1 MSQAPTFPGS
11 RVPVTNQVAGALE
24 SLSAYVA
31 AGGNPAQWVRENIA
45 QSRCANKSSTEGHE
59 VAP

>member
-1 MSQAPTFPGS
+1 MSNQPPTFPGS

-31 AGGNPAQWVRENIA
+31 AGGNPAQWVRENIRTDVS
-45 QSRCANKSSTEGHE
+45 QKENTK
-59 VAP
+59 